1 MSVPD
6 IKSAYDPSEQLAR
19 LQRQC
24 RLISIAIYRDQALYL
39 QVLRDEVQAA
49 TRQALFSLLSE
60 VDPARF
66 SRLSAIERNRFHAA
80 VEDLTKRCS
89 VLLTVEQLMH
99 LVRQM
104 HDEQRRQQAHASREM
119 LQGLSKNLQ
128 ETKPATQPDQ
138 PDPPPLNR
146 SDPAGSVHLSLASP
160 LGASPVA
167 PQKAAN
173 ESQNEVGEGSE
184 TVIPGEEDDQPQS
197 SDLDVLQSLFQLA
210 GDVMQPSGPVEDWM
224 LDAPTSSSH
233 EGDDHLL
240 PTRPDALLYWMQSMD
255 LALSRRLRNLSHA
268 VNVQMLRAGLAQAL
282 LPITLLEAVQ
292 RGQMET
298 QPTAS
303 NVLRIRLPL
312 AMGELEPGMDVFS
325 ILIRTS
331 ELEFDSHRLRRC
343 RSRLREH
350 HHALTKMVGQQR
362 HWERRSLD
370 REARTHWQT
379 PPDSTPPDSTPPDS
393 TATPTGD

>member
-1 MSVPD
+1 MSV
-6 IKSAYDPSEQLAR
+6 
-19 LQRQC
+19 
-24 RLISIAIYRDQALYL
+24 AIYRDQALYL

-66 SRLSAIERNRFHAA
+66 SRLSAFERNRFHAA
-80 VEDLTKRCS
+80 VDDLTKRCS

-128 ETKPATQPDQ
+128 ETKTATQPEQ

-160 LGASPVA
+160 LGSSPVA
-167 PQKAAN
+167 PQKTAD
-173 ESQNEVGEGSE
+173 ESQNEVSDGSE
-184 TVIPGEEDDQPQS
+184 TVMPSDEDDQPQS

-379 PPDSTPPDSTPPDS
+379 PTDSIPPDSTPPDS
-393 TATPTGD
+393 TASPTGD

>member
-1 MSVPD
+1 MSVPE
-6 IKSAYDPSEQLAR
+6 INSAYDPSEQLAR
-19 LQRQC
+19 LNRQC
-24 RLISIAIYRDQALYL
+24 RLKSVAIYRDQALYL
-39 QVLRDEVQAA
+39 QVLRDELQAA

-66 SRLSAIERNRFHAA
+66 SRLPASERNRFHGA
-80 VEDLTKRCS
+80 VQDLTQRCS

-99 LVRQM
+99 LVTQM
-104 HDEQRRQQAHASREM
+104 HEEQRRQQAHASREM
-119 LQGLSKNLQ
+119 FQGLSKNLQ
-128 ETKPATQPDQ
+128 ETKQTTQPVS
-138 PDPPPLNR
+138 PPLNR
-146 SDPAGSVHLSLASP
+146 GEPAGSVHLSLASP
-160 LGASPVA
+160 LSSPPAAPLNASDDSRGTI
-167 PQKAAN
+167 N
-173 ESQNEVGEGSE
+173 DESEEVFSGDA
-184 TVIPGEEDDQPQS
+184 EEQHQS

-210 GDVMQPSGPVEDWM
+210 GDVMQPPGPAEEWM
-224 LDAPTSSSH
+224 LDLPSSPSLDR
-233 EGDDHLL
+233 DDHLL
-240 PTRPDALLYWMQSMD
+240 PTRPDALLQWMQSMD

-303 NVLRIRLPL
+303 NVLRLRLPL

-343 RSRLREH
+343 RSRLRDH
-350 HHALTKMVGQQR
+350 QQILTTMVGQQR

-379 PPDSTPPDSTPPDS
+379 PPDST
-393 TATPTGD
+393 ATPTGD

>member
-1 MSVPD
+1 VSALD
-6 IKSAYDPSEQLAR
+6 IQSAYDPSEQLAL

-24 RLISIAIYRDQALYL
+24 RQRSVAIYRDQALYL
-39 QVLRDEVQAA
+39 QVLRDEVQTA

-66 SRLSAIERNRFHAA
+66 SRLSAVERSRFHAA
-80 VEDLTKRCS
+80 IQDLTKRCS
-89 VLLTVEQLMH
+89 VLLTVEQLIH
-99 LVRQM
+99 LVNQM
-104 HDEQRRQQAHASREM
+104 HDEQRRQQAHASREV
-119 LQGLSKNLQ
+119 LQGLTKNLQ
-128 ETKPATQPDQ
+128 ETKAATQSDQ
-138 PDPPPLNR
+138 SDSPRLNR

-160 LGASPVA
+160 LGTPPVE
-167 PQKAAN
+167 PRHVSD
-173 ESQNEVGEGSE
+173 ESQNEASDASDAVM
-184 TVIPGEEDDQPQS
+184 PGEEEEPQQS

-210 GDVMQPSGPVEDWM
+210 GDVMQPSDPVEDWM
-224 LDAPTSSSH
+224 LDAPSSPSSD
-233 EGDDHLL
+233 GDDHLL
-240 PTRPDALLYWMQSMD
+240 PTRPDALLHWMQSMD

-343 RSRLREH
+343 RSRLRQH
-350 HHALTKMVGQQR
+350 HQDLTKMVGQQR

-370 REARTHWQT
+370 REARTHWQN
-379 PPDSTPPDSTPPDS
+379 PSDSTPLDS
-393 TATPTGD
+393 TARDSRSTPTGD

>member
-1 MSVPD
+1 M
-6 IKSAYDPSEQLAR
+6 
-19 LQRQC
+19 
-24 RLISIAIYRDQALYL
+24 SIAIYRDQALYL

-80 VEDLTKRCS
+80 VEDLTQRCS

-128 ETKPATQPDQ
+128 ETKTATQPDQ

-146 SDPAGSVHLSLASP
+146 TDPAGSVHLSLASP
-160 LGASPVA
+160 LGSSPVA
-167 PQKAAN
+167 PQKAADA
-173 ESQNEVGEGSE
+173 SQNKVGEGSE

-224 LDAPTSSSH
+224 LDAPASSSH

-370 REARTHWQT
+370 REARTLWQT
-379 PPDSTPPDSTPPDS
+379 PSDSTPPDSTPPDS

>member
-1 MSVPD
+1 MSV
-6 IKSAYDPSEQLAR
+6 
-19 LQRQC
+19 
-24 RLISIAIYRDQALYL
+24 AIYRDQALYL

-66 SRLSAIERNRFHAA
+66 SRLSAVERNRFHAA
-80 VEDLTKRCS
+80 VDDLTKRCS

-233 EGDDHLL
+233 EGDEHLL
-240 PTRPDALLYWMQSMD
+240 PTRPDALLNWMQSMD

-379 PPDSTPPDSTPPDS
+379 PTDSIPPDSTPPDS
-393 TATPTGD
+393 TASPTGD

>member
-24 RLISIAIYRDQALYL
+24 RLISVAIYRDQALYL

-66 SRLSAIERNRFHAA
+66 SRLSAVERNRFHAA
-80 VEDLTKRCS
+80 VDDLTKRCS

-128 ETKPATQPDQ
+128 ETKTATQPEQ

-160 LGASPVA
+160 LGSSPVA
-167 PQKAAN
+167 PQKTAD
-173 ESQNEVGEGSE
+173 ESQNEVSDGSE
-184 TVIPGEEDDQPQS
+184 TVMPSDEDDQPQS

-233 EGDDHLL
+233 EGDEHLL
-240 PTRPDALLYWMQSMD
+240 PTRPDALLNWMQSMD

-325 ILIRTS
+325 ILIRTT

-379 PPDSTPPDSTPPDS
+379 PTDSTPPDS
-393 TATPTGD
+393 TASPTGD

>member
-6 IKSAYDPSEQLAR
+6 IKSAYDPTEQLAR

-128 ETKPATQPDQ
+128 ETKPATQSDQ

>member
-1 MSVPD
+1 MSALD
-6 IKSAYDPSEQLAR
+6 IKSAYDPSEQLAL

-24 RLISIAIYRDQALYL
+24 RQRSVAIYRDQALYL
-39 QVLRDEVQAA
+39 QVLRDEVQTA
-49 TRQALFSLLSE
+49 TRQALFSLLGE

-66 SRLSAIERNRFHAA
+66 SRLSAVERSRFHAA
-80 VEDLTKRCS
+80 IQDLTKRCS
-89 VLLTVEQLMH
+89 VLLTVEQLIH
-99 LVRQM
+99 LVNQM

-119 LQGLSKNLQ
+119 FQGLSKNLQ
-128 ETKPATQPDQ
+128 ETKAATQSDQ
-138 PDPPPLNR
+138 PDSSRLNR

-160 LGASPVA
+160 LGTPPVA
-167 PQKAAN
+167 PRHVSD
-173 ESQNEVGEGSE
+173 ESQNEASDASDAVM
-184 TVIPGEEDDQPQS
+184 PGDEEEPQQS

-210 GDVMQPSGPVEDWM
+210 GDVMQSPGSVEDWM
-224 LDAPTSSSH
+224 LDPPISPSLD
-233 EGDDHLL
+233 GDDYLL
-240 PTRPDALLYWMQSMD
+240 PTRPDALLHWMQSMD

-343 RSRLREH
+343 RSRLRQH
-350 HHALTKMVGQQR
+350 HQDLTKMVGQQR

-370 REARTHWQT
+370 REARTHWQN
-379 PPDSTPPDSTPPDS
+379 PSDSTPLDS
-393 TATPTGD
+393 TARDSRSTPTGD

>member
-1 MSVPD
+1 
-6 IKSAYDPSEQLAR
+6 
-19 LQRQC
+19 
-24 RLISIAIYRDQALYL
+24 
-39 QVLRDEVQAA
+39 
-49 TRQALFSLLSE
+49 
-60 VDPARF
+60 
-66 SRLSAIERNRFHAA
+66 
-80 VEDLTKRCS
+80 
-89 VLLTVEQLMH
+89 VEQLIH
-99 LVRQM
+99 LVNQM
-104 HDEQRRQQAHASREM
+104 HDEQRRQQAHASREVF
-119 LQGLSKNLQ
+119 QGLTKNLQ
-128 ETKPATQPDQ
+128 ETKAATQS
-138 PDPPPLNR
+138 DPSDSPRLNR

-160 LGASPVA
+160 LGTPPVSPRHVSD
-167 PQKAAN
+167 
-173 ESQNEVGEGSE
+173 ESQNEASDASDAVM
-184 TVIPGEEDDQPQS
+184 PGDEEEPQQS

-210 GDVMQPSGPVEDWM
+210 GDVMQPSDPVEDWM
-224 LDAPTSSSH
+224 LDAPSSPSSD
-233 EGDDHLL
+233 GDDHLL
-240 PTRPDALLYWMQSMD
+240 PTRPDALLHWMQSMD

-343 RSRLREH
+343 RSRLRQH
-350 HHALTKMVGQQR
+350 HQDLTKMVGQQR

-370 REARTHWQT
+370 REARTHWQN
-379 PPDSTPPDSTPPDS
+379 PSDSTPLDS
-393 TATPTGD
+393 TARDSRSTPTGD

>member
-233 EGDDHLL
+233 EGDEHLL

-350 HHALTKMVGQQR
+350 HQALTKMVGQQR

-379 PPDSTPPDSTPPDS
+379 PPDSTPPDST
-393 TATPTGD
+393 ATPTGD

>member
-350 HHALTKMVGQQR
+350 HQALTKMVGQQR

-379 PPDSTPPDSTPPDS
+379 PPDSTPPDST
-393 TATPTGD
+393 ATPTGD

>member
-39 QVLRDEVQAA
+39 QVLREEVQAA

-128 ETKPATQPDQ
+128 ETKPSIQPDQ
-138 PDPPPLNR
+138 PNPPPLNR

-160 LGASPVA
+160 LGSSPVA
-167 PQKAAN
+167 PQKAAD

-331 ELEFDSHRLRRC
+331 ELEFDSHRLRSC

-379 PPDSTPPDSTPPDS
+379 PPDSTPPDST
-393 TATPTGD
+393 ATPTGD

>member
-1 MSVPD
+1 
-6 IKSAYDPSEQLAR
+6 
-19 LQRQC
+19 
-24 RLISIAIYRDQALYL
+24 
-39 QVLRDEVQAA
+39 
-49 TRQALFSLLSE
+49 
-60 VDPARF
+60 
-66 SRLSAIERNRFHAA
+66 
-80 VEDLTKRCS
+80 
-89 VLLTVEQLMH
+89 MH
-99 LVRQM
+99 LVTQM

-128 ETKPATQPDQ
+128 ETKTATQQDQ
-138 PDPPPLNR
+138 PDPPRLNR
-146 SDPAGSVHLSLASP
+146 ADPAGSVHLSLASP
-160 LGASPVA
+160 LGSPPVA
-167 PQKAAN
+167 PMNPSDQPQSEASD
-173 ESQNEVGEGSE
+173 ESEAVM
-184 TVIPGEEDDQPQS
+184 PGDEDDQQQS

-210 GDVMQPSGPVEDWM
+210 GDVMQPSGHVEDWM
-224 LDAPTSSSH
+224 LDAPSSPSS

-240 PTRPDALLYWMQSMD
+240 PTRPDALLHWMQSMD

-303 NVLRIRLPL
+303 NVLRIRMPL

-343 RSRLREH
+343 RNRLRQH
-350 HHALTKMVGQQR
+350 HHDLTKMVGQQR

-379 PPDSTPPDSTPPDS
+379 PPDSTPLDS
-393 TATPTGD
+393 TARDSRSMPTGD

>member
-1 MSVPD
+1 MAVPD

-24 RLISIAIYRDQALYL
+24 RLSSVAIYRDQALYL

-66 SRLSAIERNRFHAA
+66 SRLSTGERDRFHLA
-80 VEDLTKRCS
+80 VEDLIKRCS

-99 LVRQM
+99 LVTQM

-119 LQGLSKNLQ
+119 LQGLSKNFQ
-128 ETKPATQPDQ
+128 DTKSAPQPDQ

-146 SDPAGSVHLSLASP
+146 SEPAGSVHLSLASP
-160 LGASPVA
+160 LGPPPVA
-167 PQKAAN
+167 TSKSSD
-173 ESQNEVGEGSE
+173 ESHTEASDVSE
-184 TVIPGEEDDQPQS
+184 AVLSGDDEDQQS

-210 GDVMQPSGPVEDWM
+210 GDVMQSPGSVEDWM
-224 LDAPTSSSH
+224 LDPPISASQD
-233 EGDDHLL
+233 GDNYLL
-240 PTRPDALLYWMQSMD
+240 PTRPDALLHWMQSMD

-268 VNVQMLRAGLAQAL
+268 VNVQMLKAGLAQAL
-282 LPITLLEAVQ
+282 LPISLLEAVQ

-298 QPTAS
+298 QQTAS

-379 PPDSTPPDSTPPDS
+379 PPHPIPPDSTPRDS
-393 TATPTGD
+393 RSMPTGD

>member
-1 MSVPD
+1 M
-6 IKSAYDPSEQLAR
+6 
-19 LQRQC
+19 
-24 RLISIAIYRDQALYL
+24 
-39 QVLRDEVQAA
+39 
-49 TRQALFSLLSE
+49 
-60 VDPARF
+60 
-66 SRLSAIERNRFHAA
+66 
-80 VEDLTKRCS
+80 
-89 VLLTVEQLMH
+89 
-99 LVRQM
+99 
-104 HDEQRRQQAHASREM
+104 
-119 LQGLSKNLQ
+119 
-128 ETKPATQPDQ
+128 
-138 PDPPPLNR
+138 
-146 SDPAGSVHLSLASP
+146 HLSLASP
-160 LGASPVA
+160 LGPSPEARSQSSDESRTEASDV
-167 PQKAAN
+167 
-173 ESQNEVGEGSE
+173 SE
-184 TVIPGEEDDQPQS
+184 AVLSGDDEDQQS

-210 GDVMQPSGPVEDWM
+210 GDVMQSPGSVEDWR
-224 LDAPTSSSH
+224 LDPPISASQD
-233 EGDDHLL
+233 GDNYLL
-240 PTRPDALLYWMQSMD
+240 PTRPDALLHWMQSMD

-268 VNVQMLRAGLAQAL
+268 VNVQMLKAGLAQAL
-282 LPITLLEAVQ
+282 LPISLLEAVQ

-379 PPDSTPPDSTPPDS
+379 PPDTTPLDSRS
-393 TATPTGD
+393 MPTGD

>member
-24 RLISIAIYRDQALYL
+24 RLRSVAIYRDQALYL

-66 SRLSAIERNRFHAA
+66 SRLSGIERSRFHAA
-80 VEDLTKRCS
+80 VQDLTKRCS

-99 LVRQM
+99 LVTQM

-128 ETKPATQPDQ
+128 ETKTATQQDQ
-138 PDPPPLNR
+138 TDPPRLNR
-146 SDPAGSVHLSLASP
+146 ADPAGSVHLSLASP
-160 LGASPVA
+160 LGSPPVA
-167 PQKAAN
+167 PMNPFDQPQSEASD
-173 ESQNEVGEGSE
+173 ESE
-184 TVIPGEEDDQPQS
+184 TVIPGDEDDQQQN

-224 LDAPTSSSH
+224 LDSPSSPSS
-233 EGDDHLL
+233 EGGDHLL
-240 PTRPDALLYWMQSMD
+240 PTRPDALLHWMQSMD

-303 NVLRIRLPL
+303 NVLRIRMPL

-343 RSRLREH
+343 RNRLRQH
-350 HHALTKMVGQQR
+350 HHDLTKMVGQQR

-379 PPDSTPPDSTPPDS
+379 PPDSTPLDS
-393 TATPTGD
+393 TARDSRSMPTGD